1 MDTRRIDRYSAGIMS
16 ESPWFLE
23 FKKLVQ
29 MYHDDLNAQ
38 EVRRR
43 CIEENIFGMQTERRI
58 VSTFQYLNRRFQRLD
73 DTLVDLFCNSDL
85 ATQKL
90 INLIGVVSGDRL
102 FFEFLNEVYREKCI
116 LGFDAI
122 DVSDVNT
129 FFRNKSV
136 ESEELAAWKESTFQH
151 VRSSFIDFMLDANLL
166 RKEEKKRYLLTP
178 PIMDIALE
186 RYLQYNGKESLLK
199 AITGVR

>member
-1 MDTRRIDRYSAGIMS
+1 MDVRAERYSAGIMS

-23 FKKLVQ
+23 FKKLVN
-29 MYHDDLNAQ
+29 MYHDGLDPQ
-38 EVRRR
+38 EIKRR
-43 CIEENIFGMQTERRI
+43 CIEENAFGMQTENRVNR
-58 VSTFQYLNRRFQRLD
+58 TFGYLNRRYQQMD
-73 DTLVDLFCNSDL
+73 ETLTKLFCDSDL

-90 INLIGVVSGDRL
+90 INLIATVSGDRL

-116 LGFDAI
+116 LGFEIIEISDA
-122 DVSDVNT
+122 NT

-136 ESEELAAWKESTFQH
+136 ESEELAAWKESTFKH
-151 VRSSFIDFMLDANLL
+151 VRASMFDFMKDANLIQS
-166 RKEEKKRYLLTP
+166 EKRGRFRITP
-178 PIMDIALE
+178 PLMDIALE

>member
-1 MDTRRIDRYSAGIMS
+1 MDARAERYSAGIMS

-29 MYHDDLNAQ
+29 LYHSGLTYE

-43 CIEENIFGMQTERRI
+43 CIEENVFGMQTERRV
-58 VSTFQYLNRRFQRLD
+58 VSTFQYLNRRFQFMD
-73 DTLVDLFCNSDL
+73 KALVDLFCDSDL

-90 INLIGVVSGDRL
+90 INLIAAVSGDRL
-102 FFEFLNEVYREKCI
+102 FFEFLNEVYREKRI
-116 LGFDAI
+116 LGFETI
-122 DVSDVNT
+122 ETSDVNT

-136 ESEELAAWKESTFQH
+136 ESEELAAWKETTFSK
-151 VRSSFIDFMLDANLL
+151 VGNSFLSFMLDANLVQ
-166 RKEEKKRYLLTP
+166 KEKRGCVLLTP
-178 PIMDIALE
+178 PIPDIALE

>member
-1 MDTRRIDRYSAGIMS
+1 MDRRAENYSAGIMS

-29 MYHDDLNAQ
+29 LYHNGLTPE
-38 EVRRR
+38 EVRRT
-43 CIEENIFGMQTERRI
+43 CIEKNVFGMQTERR
-58 VSTFQYLNRRFQRLD
+58 VTSTFQYLNRRYQFMD
-73 DTLVDLFCNSDL
+73 AALVDLFCDSDL

-90 INLIGVVSGDRL
+90 INLVAAVSGDRL

-116 LGFDAI
+116 LGFDALE
-122 DVSDVNT
+122 VSDANA
-129 FFRNKSV
+129 FFRDKSV
-136 ESEELAAWKESTFQH
+136 ESEELAAWKETTVTK
-151 VRSSFIDFMLDANLL
+151 VRGSFISFMLDANLIQKDK
-166 RKEEKKRYLLTP
+166 RRYLLTP
-178 PIMDIALE
+178 PIPDIALE

>member
-1 MDTRRIDRYSAGIMS
+1 MDRRAENYSAGIMS

-29 MYHDDLNAQ
+29 LYHSGLTPE

-43 CIEENIFGMQTERRI
+43 CIEENVFGMRTERR
-58 VSTFQYLNRRFQRLD
+58 VTTTYQYLNRRFQSMD
-73 DTLVDLFCNSDL
+73 STLVDLFCDSDL

-90 INLIGVVSGDRL
+90 INLIAVVGGDRL

-122 DVSDVNT
+122 EVSDVNT

-136 ESEELAAWKESTFQH
+136 ESDELAAWKDTTFAK
-151 VRSSFIDFMLDANLL
+151 VRASFTNFMLDANLL
-166 RKEEKKRYLLTP
+166 QKEGKRFLLTP
-178 PIMDIALE
+178 PIMDVALE
-186 RYLQYNGKESLLK
+186 RYLQYNGKEGLLK
-199 AITGVR
+199 AIAGVK

>member
-1 MDTRRIDRYSAGIMS
+1 MDARAERYSAGIMS

-29 MYHDDLNAQ
+29 LYHSGLTQ
-38 EVRRR
+38 KEVRQR
-43 CIEENIFGMQTERRI
+43 CIDENIFGMQTERR
-58 VSTFQYLNRRFQRLD
+58 VVTTFQYLNRRYQNLD
-73 DTLVDLFCNSDL
+73 ETLVELFCTSDL

-90 INLIGVVSGDRL
+90 INLIAVVIGDRL

-122 DVSDVNT
+122 DNADANA

-136 ESEELAAWKESTFQH
+136 ESEELAAWKESTLQH
-151 VRSSFIDFMLDANLL
+151 VRSSFFDFMQDANLVQ
-166 RKEEKKRYLLTP
+166 KDKKRFLLTP
-178 PIMDIALE
+178 PIPDISLE
-186 RYLQYNGKESLLK
+186 RYLQSNGKESLLK
-199 AITGVR
+199 AVTGVR

>member
-1 MDTRRIDRYSAGIMS
+1 MDRRAERYSAGIMS

-29 MYHDDLNAQ
+29 LYHSGLTAE
-38 EVRRR
+38 EVRQR
-43 CIEENIFGMQTERRI
+43 CIEENAFGMQTERR
-58 VSTFQYLNRRFQRLD
+58 VTTTYQYLNRRFQSLD
-73 DTLVDLFCNSDL
+73 STLVNLFCDSDL
-85 ATQKL
+85 ETQKL
-90 INLIGVVSGDRL
+90 INLIAVVSGDRL

-122 DVSDVNT
+122 EVSDANT
-129 FFRNKSV
+129 FFRDKSV
-136 ESEELAAWKESTFQH
+136 ESEELAAWKDTTIQK
-151 VRSSFIDFMLDANLL
+151 VRASFFNFMLDANLI
-166 RKEEKKRYLLTP
+166 RKDKKRFLLTP
-178 PIMDIALE
+178 QIPDIALE